1 MPTVHRNLNPCRKH
15 AGGCAWS
22 VKATSSAPVS
32 HADCVVA
39 HGITAKQPSGKK
51 FEACHAGTGNRAV
64 FAYFKAESVEVLDCA
79 EMPGNVAEYLAGA
92 QRVRFNPKT
101 DRFFHVDGR
110 RIDSL
115 AHAVFLPSGE
125 CWGVTR

>member
-79 EMPGNVAEYLAGA
+79 EIRPVFPRRRQAHRQPCARGLSPIRRVLGRHALATLSPPAKPVADC
-92 QRVRFNPKT
+92 R
-101 DRFFHVDGR
+101 
-110 RIDSL
+110 
-115 AHAVFLPSGE
+115 
-125 CWGVTR
+125 